1 MKIAIIAAGEG
12 SRLREEGIFTPK
24 PLLTLHGETL
34 LMRHIR
40 RAAQNGFS
48 SAAVIVN
55 DLYPELA
62 EYLHNTHFP
71 LPVEKVV
78 KSTPGSMHSFYE
90 LRNFLRKE
98 PFLLTTVDP
107 VYTDEAFR
115 HYLETIRKNPEACG
129 VMALTSFVDDEKPL
143 WVTTGPGM
151 KIVSYSSEKENTQW
165 VSAGFYFFRPEVIP
179 LLESAME
186 EGLVRMRS
194 FQQYLLSKG
203 CRLVGCDVGKVIDID
218 HAWDIKKAE
227 ELIANEL
234 NIL

>member
-12 SRLREEGIFTPK
+12 SRLREEGIMIPK

-55 DLYPELA
+55 DIYPELA
-62 EYLHNTHFP
+62 EYLENTPFP

-90 LRNFLRKE
+90 LRNFLRNE

-107 VYTDEAFR
+107 VYTDHGFR
-115 HYLETIRKNPEACG
+115 HYLETIRKNHGACG
-129 VMALTSFVDDEKPL
+129 VMALTSYVDDEKPL
-143 WVTTGPGM
+143 WVSTDPDM
-151 KIVSYSSEKENTQW
+151 RILSYSSDKGEAKW

-203 CRLVGCDVGKVIDID
+203 CHLVGCDVGKVIDID
-218 HAWDIKKAE
+218 HAGDIIKAE
-227 ELIANEL
+227 ELIASGL
-234 NIL
+234 SPL